1 MGSRKAV
8 GAVVVLGAAL
18 VLSLLLPLSAAAQLQ
33 PAAADIIRTVGPV
46 SVLRK
51 GAAQW
56 VPATAGMQLVDGD
69 QIRALGGGTA
79 DLHLPDGSTIFVA
92 ENTRFAV
99 VKLEYDAKAGART
112 TAFHLMVGKV
122 RAEVTKASLQLVRT
136 RQSNFTISTPAGV
149 AAVRGTVMV
158 VTYESGAGGGSAQ
171 GGSTQLYPRP

>member
-1 MGSRKAV
+1 MDSRKAV
-8 GAVVVLGAAL
+8 GAVVVLAALL
-18 VLSLLLPLSAAAQLQ
+18 VLSSMLPRSATAELQ
-33 PAAADIIRTVGPV
+33 PVAAEIVRTVGPV

-51 GAAQW
+51 GASQW
-56 VPATAGMQLVDGD
+56 VPGTAGMQLVDGD
-69 QIRALGGGTA
+69 QIRALGGGAA

-99 VKLEYDAKAGART
+99 VKLEYDAKAGTRT

-158 VTYESGAGGGSAQ
+158 VTYESGAGGAAQ